1 MSKIMKICDG
11 NEAAA
16 YVAYAFSEV
25 AAIYPITPSS
35 PMAEHTDEWSAKGK
49 KNIFN
54 QPVRLVEMQSEAGA
68 CGACHGALEAG
79 ALATSFTASQGLMLM
94 IPTMHRISGERLPGV
109 LHVASRTVGTHAF
122 SIFGD
127 HSDVMNCRQTGFAM
141 LNSGSVQEI
150 MDLAGVAHLSAI
162 KARIPF
168 LHFFDGFRTS
178 HEIQKVEALEYSDF
192 AKLVDYDALARF
204 RANALNPEDPRMR
217 SLVDNP
223 DIYFQLREAN
233 NSDYSKLPDIV
244 EDYMAEISKLTGRE
258 YHLFNYY
265 GAPDADRVIVV
276 MGSVTGCV
284 QETVKYLNDRG
295 EKVGFLQVHLFRPFS
310 AKHLLAAMPKTVKKV
325 AVLDRVKEIGSIG
338 EPLYEDICAAY
349 INDKNRPEIFAGRYG
364 LSSKDTTPAQIK
376 AVYDNLLLAE
386 PKNHFT
392 IGIVDDVTN
401 LSLPMGEALNCEPEG
416 TISCKF
422 WGLGSDGTVGANKNS
437 IKIIG
442 ETTDMY
448 CQAYFEYDTKKS
460 FGITKSHLR
469 FGKKPISST
478 YYVSNADFV
487 ACHNQT
493 YLTKYDIISE
503 LKPHGSFLLNCEWSE
518 DELEQKMPG
527 DILKY
532 IAENDIKFYIIDAN
546 KESQALGL
554 GNRSNMV
561 LQAAFFKLAK
571 VIPVEDAVEHMKA
584 AVKKTYGL
592 KGEKIVNMNI
602 AAVDAGINAVKQV
615 QVKESW
621 KNLSGAAIQP
631 APADVPD
638 IIKNILVPINAQKG
652 DLLPV
657 SAFKGMEDGTM
668 PLGTSQYEK
677 RGIATHLPVWD
688 SSECIQCNMC
698 SFVCP
703 HAVIRPYLLDE
714 KEAAN
719 APAGMVLVDA
729 KGPKMDGLKYTMGVS
744 TLDCTSCGSCVSSC
758 PKSGKAL
765 KMVPTHEVSLDQTG
779 WKYLQTLPEKND
791 RIDKFTLK
799 GSQLRQPLVEFNGA
813 CAGCGET
820 PYIKLLTQ
828 LYGDKMYLANA
839 TGCTQA
845 WGAAMPCVPYCKN
858 KEGKGVAWS
867 NSLFENNA
875 EFSYG
880 MCLAVKQLRAAV
892 TEFVKQLDGMT
903 KDAAVKAAIAKWFE
917 TYDDLDASSVATDEL
932 LAVLEST
939 KFSAEEQAV
948 VAEILK
954 RRKDMSKK
962 TMWMYGGDGWAY
974 DIGYGGL
981 DHVFA
986 MGEDVNVLL
995 VDTEVYSNTGGQS
1008 SKSTNTGAVA
1018 QFAAAGKS
1026 QKKKDLAAIAMS
1038 YGYVYVAQV
1047 AMGADYNQCIKALN
1061 EAERYKGPSLILG
1074 YAPCIHH
1081 GIKKG
1086 LGTSQLE
1093 EKAAV
1098 ACGYWHTFRFN
1109 PELAKEGKNP
1119 FVLDSKEP
1127 TASYQDFIRSETRYS
1142 ALQIAFP
1149 DRANVL
1155 FGEAEVQAKE
1165 KYNKLKKLAEQ

>member
-1 MSKIMKICDG
+1 MSKLMKICDG

-35 PMAEHTDEWSAKGK
+35 PMAEHADAWSAKGK
-49 KNIFN
+49 KNIFG

-141 LNSGSVQEI
+141 LSSGSVQQAA
-150 MDLAGVAHLSAI
+150 DLAAVAHLSAI

-178 HEIQKVEALEYSDF
+178 HEIQKIDVLDYDEY
-192 AKLVDYDALARF
+192 AKLVDQNALAAF

-223 DIYFQLREAN
+223 DIYFQLRESN
-233 NSDYSKLPDIV
+233 NTAYAELPDIV
-244 EDYMAEISKLTGRE
+244 EDYMAQISKLTGRE

-265 GAPDADRVIVV
+265 GAPDAERVIVA
-276 MGSVTGCV
+276 MGSVGGCA
-284 QETVKYLNDRG
+284 QEVVNYLNAKG

-310 AKHLLAAMPKTVKKV
+310 RKHLMAAMPKTVKKV

-349 INDKNRPEIFAGRYG
+349 INESDRPAIYAGRYG

-376 AVYDNLLLAE
+376 AVFDNLLLDE

-392 IGIVDDVTN
+392 IGIVDDVTH
-401 LSLPMGEALNCEPEG
+401 LSLPVGAPLLTEPEG

-469 FGKKPISST
+469 FGKHPISST
-478 YYVSNADFV
+478 YYVSNADFI

-493 YLTKYDIISE
+493 YLTKYDIIHE
-503 LKPHGSFLLNCEWSE
+503 LKPHGSFLLNCEWQES
-518 DELEQKMPG
+518 ELEQHVPG
-527 DILKY
+527 EILKY
-532 IAENDIKFYIIDAN
+532 IADNDIKFYIIDAN

-561 LQAAFFKLAK
+561 LQAAFFKLAN
-571 VIPVEDAVEHMKA
+571 VIPVGDAVEHMKA
-584 AVKKTYGL
+584 AVRKTYGL
-592 KGEKIVNMNI
+592 KGEKVVNMNI
-602 AAVDAGINAVKQV
+602 AAVDAGINALVEVK
-615 QVKESW
+615 VKPEW
-621 KNLSGAAIQP
+621 TNLTGKALK
-631 APADVPD
+631 PADENLPYV
-638 IIKNILVPINAQKG
+638 IKNILVPINAQKG
-652 DLLPV
+652 DDLPV

-668 PLGTSQYEK
+668 PLGTSRYEK

-688 SSECIQCNMC
+688 ASECLQCNMC

-703 HAVIRPYLLDE
+703 HAVIRPFLLDE
-714 KEAAN
+714 GEVKAA
-719 APAGMVLVDA
+719 PVDMTLVDA
-729 KGPKMDGLKYTMGVS
+729 KGPGLAGLQYTMGVS
-744 TLDCTSCGSCVSSC
+744 TLDCTSCGSCVASC

-779 WKYLQTLPEKND
+779 WNFLTGVKEKTS
-791 RIDKFTLK
+791 RVDKFTLK
-799 GSQLRQPLVEFNGA
+799 GSQFKQPLVEFNGA

-828 LYGDKMYLANA
+828 MFGDKMYLANA

-858 KEGKGVAWS
+858 AEGKGVAWS

-880 MCLAVKQLRAAV
+880 MCLAVKQLRDCV
-892 TEFVKQLDGMT
+892 TGYVKELDALT
-903 KDAAVKAAIAKWFE
+903 KDEAVKAAIAKWLE
-917 TYDDLDASSVATDEL
+917 TYDDLDASTPATEEL
-932 LAVLEST
+932 VKLLEST
-939 KFSAEEQAV
+939 KFSAEEQKLV
-948 VAEILK
+948 DEILK
-954 RRKDMSKK
+954 RRKDLSKK

-1008 SKSTNTGAVA
+1008 SKATPVGAVA
-1018 QFAAAGKS
+1018 QFQASGKKT
-1026 QKKKDLAAIAMS
+1026 KKKDLGMLMMT
-1038 YGYVYVAQV
+1038 YDNVYVAQCS
-1047 AMGADYNQCIKALN
+1047 MGANPNQLIKAIK
-1061 EAERYKGPSLILG
+1061 EAEAHKGPSIVIC
-1074 YAPCIHH
+1074 YAPCINH

-1086 LGTSQLE
+1086 MNNVQQE
-1093 EKAAV
+1093 MKDAV
-1098 ACGYWHTFRFN
+1098 NSGYWNLYRYSPETKTFT
-1109 PELAKEGKNP
+1109 
-1119 FVLDSKEP
+1119 LDSKEP
-1127 TASYQDFIRSETRYS
+1127 TMPLYDFMKGEVRYASLELS
-1142 ALQIAFP
+1142 FP
-1149 DRANVL
+1149 ENAKVL
-1155 FGEAEVQAKE
+1155 FAEAEADAKAKYESYKRRAE
-1165 KYNKLKKLAEQ
+1165 K

>member
-265 GAPDADRVIVV
+265 GAPDADRVIVA

-546 KESQALGL
+546 KESQELGL

-571 VIPVEDAVEHMKA
+571 VIPVEDAVAHMKA

-719 APAGMVLVDA
+719 APADMVLVDA

-765 KMVPTHEVSLDQTG
+765 KMVPTHEVSLDQTN
-779 WKYLQTLPEKND
+779 WEYLFNLPIKGD
-791 RIDKFTLK
+791 KVDKFSLK
-799 GSQLRQPLVEFNGA
+799 GSQFKQPLVEFNGA

-828 LYGDKMYLANA
+828 MFGDKMYLANA

-858 KEGKGVAWS
+858 AEGKGVAWS

-880 MCLAVKQLRAAV
+880 MCLAVKQLRECV
-892 TEFVKQLDGMT
+892 TGYVKELDALT
-903 KDAAVKAAIAKWFE
+903 KDTAVKAAIAKWLE
-917 TYDDLDASSVATDEL
+917 TYEDLDASTPATEALVAL
-932 LAVLEST
+932 LEST
-939 KFSAEEQAV
+939 KFSAEEQTIV
-948 VAEILK
+948 DEILK
-954 RRKDMSKK
+954 RKKDMSKK

-1008 SKSTNTGAVA
+1008 SKATPVGAVA
-1018 QFAAAGKS
+1018 QFQASGKKT
-1026 QKKKDLAAIAMS
+1026 KKKDLGMLMMT
-1038 YGYVYVAQV
+1038 YDNVYVAQCS
-1047 AMGADYNQCIKALN
+1047 MGANPNQLIKAIK
-1061 EAERYKGPSLILG
+1061 EAEAHKGPSLVIC
-1074 YAPCIHH
+1074 YAPCINH

-1086 LGTSQLE
+1086 MNNVQQE
-1093 EKAAV
+1093 MKDAV
-1098 ACGYWHTFRFN
+1098 NSGYWNLYRYN
-1109 PELAKEGKNP
+1109 PATKK
-1119 FVLDSKEP
+1119 FTLDSKEP
-1127 TASYQDFIRSETRYS
+1127 TMPLYDFMKGEVRYASLELS
-1142 ALQIAFP
+1142 FP
-1149 DRANVL
+1149 ENAKVL
-1155 FGEAEVQAKE
+1155 FADAEEAAKE
-1165 KYNKLKKLAEQ
+1165 KYEYYKRKSEG

>member
-1 MSKIMKICDG
+1 MSKLLKICDG

-25 AAIYPITPSS
+25 AGIYPITPSS
-35 PMAEHTDEWSAKGK
+35 PMAEKTDEWAANGR
-49 KNIFN
+49 KNIFG
-54 QPVRLVEMQSEAGA
+54 QTVRLVEMQSEAGA

-141 LNSGSVQEI
+141 LSSGSVQQAA
-150 MDLAGVAHLSAI
+150 DLAAVAHLSAI
-162 KARIPF
+162 RARIPF

-178 HEIQKVEALEYSDF
+178 HEIQKIDVLSYDEY
-192 AKLVDYDALARF
+192 AKLVDYEALARF

-223 DIYFQLREAN
+223 DIYFQLRESNNTDYAN
-233 NSDYSKLPDIV
+233 LPDVV
-244 EDYMAEISKLTGRE
+244 EDYMAQISRLTGRE
-258 YHLFNYY
+258 YHLFNYF
-265 GAPDADRVIVV
+265 GAPDAERVIVA
-276 MGSVTGCV
+276 MGSVSGCA
-284 QETVKYLNDRG
+284 QEVVNYLNAKG

-310 AKHLLAAMPKTVKKV
+310 RKHLMAAMPKTVKRI
-325 AVLDRVKEIGSIG
+325 AVLDRVKEAGSIG

-349 INDKNRPEIFAGRYG
+349 INEADRPLIFAGRYG
-364 LSSKDTTPAQIK
+364 LSSKDTTPAQLK
-376 AVYDNLLLAE
+376 AVFDNLLLEE

-392 IGIVDDVTN
+392 IGIEDDVTH
-401 LSLPMGEALNCEPEG
+401 LSLPVGAPLLTEPEG

-469 FGKKPISST
+469 FGKHPISST
-478 YYVSNADFV
+478 YYVSRADFV

-503 LKPHGSFLLNCEWSE
+503 LKPHGSFLLNCEWTE
-518 DELEQKMPG
+518 DQLEQHIPG
-527 DILKY
+527 DILRY
-532 IAENDIKFYIIDAN
+532 IAENDIHFYIIDAN

-561 LQAAFFKLAK
+561 LQAAFFKLAN

-592 KGEKIVNMNI
+592 KGEKVVNMNI
-602 AAVDAGINAVKQV
+602 AAVDAGINALVQV
-615 QVKESW
+615 QVKPEW

-631 APADVPD
+631 PRADVPD
-638 IIKNILVPINAQKG
+638 VIKNILVPINAQKG
-652 DLLPV
+652 DDLPV
-657 SAFKGMEDGTM
+657 SAFRGMEDGTM

-688 SSECIQCNMC
+688 KDECIQCNRC

-703 HAVIRPYLLDE
+703 HAVIRPYLLNEDE
-714 KEAAN
+714 VKN
-719 APAGMVLVDA
+719 APAGLELTDA
-729 KGPKMDGLKYTMGVS
+729 KGPQLAGLRYTMGVS
-744 TLDCTSCGSCVSSC
+744 TLDCTSCGSCVASC

-765 KMVPTHEVSLDQTG
+765 RMVPAHEVSLDQTN
-779 WKYLQTLPEKND
+779 WNYLQTIPEKND
-791 RIDKFTLK
+791 RFDKFTLK
-799 GSQLRQPLVEFNGA
+799 GSQFRQPLVEFNGA

-820 PYIKLLTQ
+820 PYVKLLTQ
-828 LYGDKMYLANA
+828 LFGDKMFLANA

-892 TEFVKQLDGMT
+892 TDYVHQLDDMT
-903 KDAAVKAAIAKWFE
+903 ENAAVKAAIAKWLE
-917 TYDDLDASSVATDEL
+917 TYDDLDASTPATREL
-932 LAVLEST
+932 LHLLESET
-939 KFSAEEQAV
+939 FSAQEQAV
-948 VAEILK
+948 VDEILK

-1008 SKSTNTGAVA
+1008 SKATPVGAVA
-1018 QFAAAGKS
+1018 QFQASGKKT
-1026 QKKKDLAAIAMS
+1026 KKKDLGMLMMT
-1038 YGYVYVAQV
+1038 YDNVYVAQCS
-1047 AMGADYNQCIKALN
+1047 MGADPAQLIKAIR
-1061 EAERYKGPSLILG
+1061 EAEAHKGPSIVIC
-1074 YAPCIHH
+1074 YAPCINH

-1086 LGTSQLE
+1086 MGCVQQE
-1093 EKAAV
+1093 MKDAV
-1098 ACGYWHTFRFN
+1098 ASGYWNLYRYS
-1109 PELAKEGKNP
+1109 PETHK
-1119 FVLDSKEP
+1119 FTLDSKEP
-1127 TASYQDFIRSETRYS
+1127 SMALYDFMKGEVRYS
-1142 ALQIAFP
+1142 SLELSFP
-1149 DRANVL
+1149 ENAKVL
-1155 FGEAEVQAKE
+1155 FAEAEDAAKA
-1165 KYNKLKKLAEQ
+1165 KYESYKRRAEDQ